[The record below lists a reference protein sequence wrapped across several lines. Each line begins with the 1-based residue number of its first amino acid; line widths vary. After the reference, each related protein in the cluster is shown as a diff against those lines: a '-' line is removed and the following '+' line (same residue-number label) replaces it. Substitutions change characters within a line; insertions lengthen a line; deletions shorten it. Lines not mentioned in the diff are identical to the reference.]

1 MIIVNIDSTC
11 VRCGGIW
18 QYDYGQ
24 ILRIQNLKLPPA
36 VEIHFSLEERG
47 GQSVTRIGAT
57 RDNVTD
63 VVIPDSMLEN
73 GDITTDYKIYAF
85 IYLTDSESGQ
95 TEYKISMSVKSR
107 PRPESFERQEDAELF
122 RTAIAEVNKSATS
135 AQESAT
141 KSATAKDESIAAAK
155 EAKQSAQEASTSAQE
170 AQTSANESNELA
182 DIASSAAKASINAKE
197 IAVSAANSAD
207 SNALAASRSA
217 QEAKTSAEQAD
228 TAAKSANESK
238 QAIVQLEQAID
249 STAEQIATDRTAV
262 EADKKE
268 VQEAKSSVEDLK
280 EAIEQKSSDAIKGIS
295 TAKDSVIKDVNTVKD
310 SAVSAVTQEKE
321 SAVSSVNEA
330 KDNVVA
336 EINENENV
344 QQIQKNKDEIE
355 ELNES
360 ITNSNLVHVIEK
372 TITTTTDKWDNAISF
387 RHVWLPFTAKEDY
400 AIENVSF
407 DALVNAGY
415 VDDTT
420 KFYCDLLKDDGNTVI
435 ASSSSDYEWVDNSI
449 FSHFNFNLNVK
460 VKKNESY
467 YLHIYCLTRSFSYAN
482 TGYMNAYED
491 DFIYTSPAAKV
502 STMKDTTFENAST
515 NDVIRLCVS
524 MNISIK
530 NITDISVIEGNIK
543 NIQQDVDQLNDKK
556 ITKFYANSLGETHL
570 EDSDNGKIQDLFLYG
585 KSEQK
590 QYTGKNLLKYPYDNT
605 TKTANGVIFTDNG
618 DGSVTIKGTATM
630 NSYFSFHDNVDGRRL
645 NLPTGTYKLIIKGID
660 KVKGLLISNSSSAEN
675 DRIFTVTD
683 GNNEV
688 WCFIEVPKDIAINET
703 IYPMIQSTTYQN
715 EDYEPYVGEIPSPNT
730 EYPQEIRSVVNPVV
744 KIHGKNLL
752 DAKMINRTINGIE
765 FVPRADG
772 TLAINGTARANV
784 TYTIVNNFALKAGT
798 YSIKGCKAYYIAK
811 NGKKG
816 WFGTDK
822 NTFTVTTFDSDVKL
836 NVLVFIPTGTTVSE
850 ILKPMLVKG
859 NIEREYEQYKEQ
871 VVNLPYTLNAIPV
884 SSGGNI
890 QIDDQQYIA
899 DYVDVERGVKVQMIK
914 KWTCSTLYNNNV
926 THWYLSSTITDSAL
940 NNSGVK
946 AKDGILCNG
955 LPVVSQSQETD
966 FDYPIVAPYG
976 HSDKVEFRFMV
987 LKSLYNTWEDFADAI
1002 KGCEFYY
1009 PLAAPI
1015 ETKLTQE
1022 EIEAFKELATYYPVT
1037 NISVTSDQLDG
1048 YTTFNYPVSMKNGW
1062 DYVKQQLNDNRDY
1075 IYDMDA
1081 KTQDID
1087 TQSAEAYVNSEYAVA
1102 LTELEVM

>member
-85 IYLTDSESGQ
+85 IYLTNSESGQ
-95 TEYKISMSVKSR
+95 TEYKISMSVKAR
-107 PRPESFERQEDAELF
+107 PKPESFEKQEDAELF
-122 RTAIAEVNKSATS
+122 REAIAEVNRSA
-135 AQESAT
+135 ESASE
-141 KSATAKDESIAAAK
+141 SARQALTAKDESIAAAK

-228 TAAKSANESK
+228 TAAKSAAKSK
-238 QAIVQLEQAID
+238 QAIQELKTVIN

-262 EADKKE
+262 ETDKKE
-268 VQEAKSSVEDLK
+268 VQKAKSDVEDLK
-280 EAIEQKSSDAIKGIS
+280 SAVEQKSSEALVDLENTEVVIKKNIIDLKDVVIKKGNEAISGIE
-295 TAKDSVIKDVNTVKD
+295 TARDNAINDVNNAKDTAVNTI
-310 SAVSAVTQEKE
+310 AQEEE
-321 SAVSSVNEA
+321 SAVNAVDDA
-330 KDNVVA
+330 KDNAVA
-336 EINENENV
+336 EINKNENV
-344 QQIQKNKDEIE
+344 QQIKQNKDDIEEAKTDIE
-355 ELNES
+355 EL
-360 ITNSNLVHVIEK
+360 K
-372 TITTTTDKWDNAISF
+372 
-387 RHVWLPFTAKEDY
+387 
-400 AIENVSF
+400 
-407 DALVNAGY
+407 
-415 VDDTT
+415 
-420 KFYCDLLKDDGNTVI
+420 
-435 ASSSSDYEWVDNSI
+435 
-449 FSHFNFNLNVK
+449 
-460 VKKNESY
+460 
-467 YLHIYCLTRSFSYAN
+467 
-482 TGYMNAYED
+482 
-491 DFIYTSPAAKV
+491 
-502 STMKDTTFENAST
+502 
-515 NDVIRLCVS
+515 
-524 MNISIK
+524 
-530 NITDISVIEGNIK
+530 
-543 NIQQDVDQLNDKK
+543 DKK
-556 ITKFYANSLGETHL
+556 ITKFYANSIGESYL
-570 EDSDNGKIQDLFLYG
+570 QDSDDGKIQDMILYG

-605 TKTANGVIFTDNG
+605 TKTANGIIFTDNG
-618 DGSVTIKGTATM
+618 DGSVTIKGTATT
-630 NSYFSFHDNVDGRRL
+630 NSYFSFHDNADGRRL

-660 KVKGLLISNSSSAEN
+660 KVKGLLISNSCLAEN

-715 EDYEPYVGEIPSPNT
+715 EDYEPYVGGIPSPNPD
-730 EYPQEIRSVVNPVV
+730 YPQEIRSVVNPVV
-744 KIHGKNLL
+744 KIYGKNLL

-798 YSIKGCKAYYIAK
+798 YSIKGCKAYYITK

-816 WFGTDK
+816 WAGMDENKFS
-822 NTFTVTTFDSDVKL
+822 VITFDSDAKL
-836 NVLVFIPTGTTVSE
+836 NVLVYIPTGTTMSA
-850 ILKPMLVKG
+850 ILKPMLAKG

-871 VVNLPYTLNAIPV
+871 IVNLPYTLNAIPV
-884 SSGGNI
+884 KNGGNI
-890 QIDDQQYIA
+890 TIDGQQYIA
-899 DYVDVERGVKVQMIK
+899 DYVDVERGVKVQIIK
-914 KWTCSTLYNNNV
+914 KWTCSTLYNNNNNV

-1022 EIEAFKELATYYPVT
+1022 EIKAFKELATYYLVT
-1037 NISVTSDQLDG
+1037 NVSVTSDQLDG
-1048 YTTFNYPVSMKNGW
+1048 YTTFNYPVSLANGW
-1062 DYVKQQLNDNRDY
+1062 DYVKQQLGDTRDY
-1075 IYDMDA
+1075 IYDVDN